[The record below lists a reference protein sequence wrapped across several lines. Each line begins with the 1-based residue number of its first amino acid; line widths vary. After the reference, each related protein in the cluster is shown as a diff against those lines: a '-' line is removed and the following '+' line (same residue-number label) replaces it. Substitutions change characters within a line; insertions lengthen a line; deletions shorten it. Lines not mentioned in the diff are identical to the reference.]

1 MPGRLKRDVA
11 IVGVGMTRFGELWDM
26 SFDELF
32 IEAGLEALEDAGLS
46 GDDIEAIYVGNMS
59 AGRFIDQEHVA
70 SLIADRSGMT
80 PVPCTRVEAACASG
94 GLAFRHAVLAVASGL
109 FDVVIAGGVEKMTD
123 VTTEEATSILA
134 TASDQEWEAFHGV
147 TFPALY
153 AMMARRH
160 MHEYG
165 TDREELALPSVKN
178 HRNATKNPKAQ
189 FRFEITVEQVIESPP
204 IADPLRL
211 LDCSPVS
218 DGAAAVVVCPLD
230 MAKELTDTPVVV
242 KASAQASDAIALH
255 DRETLTGLPATVE
268 ASRKAYKAAGIK
280 PEDVDVAEVHD
291 CFSIAEIMAVEDLG
305 FVEKGEAGEA
315 YREGVFEIDGEVA
328 VNPSGGLKAK
338 GHPVGASGV
347 AQVVEI
353 VEQLRGEAGKRQVD
367 GAEVGLTHNVGGSG
381 GTVVVHVFER
391 AD

>member
-1 MPGRLKRDVA
+1 MRLRRDVA
-11 IVGVGMTRFGELWDM
+11 IVGVGMTKFGELWEM
-26 SFDELF
+26 SFDDLF
-32 IEAGLEALEDAGLS
+32 VEAGLEALEDAGMG
-46 GDDIEAIYVGNMS
+46 GDEIEAMYVGNMS

-70 SLIADRSGMT
+70 SLIADRSGLT
-80 PVPCTRVEAACASG
+80 PIPCTRVEAACASG
-94 GLAFRHAVLAVASGL
+94 GLAVRQAVLAVASGMYDIVL
-109 FDVVIAGGVEKMTD
+109 AGGVEKMTD
-123 VTTEEATSILA
+123 VTTEEATATLA
-134 TASDQEWEAFHGV
+134 TAADQEWEAFHGV
-147 TFPALY
+147 TFPSLY
-153 AMMARRH
+153 AMIARRH

-165 TDREELALPSVKN
+165 TTREHLALPPVKN

-189 FRFEITVEQVIESPP
+189 FQFEITVEQVIESPLV
-204 IADPLRL
+204 ADPLRL

-218 DGAAAVVVCPLD
+218 DGAAAVIVCPLE
-230 MAKELTDTPVVV
+230 MAREFTDTPIVVR
-242 KASAQASDAIALH
+242 ATAQASDSIALH
-255 DRETLTGLPATVE
+255 DREDIATLKATVE
-268 ASRKAYKAAGIK
+268 AARTAYKQAGVE

-291 CFSIAEIMAVEDLG
+291 CFSIAELVAVEDLG

-315 YREGVFEIDGEVA
+315 YYEGMFEIDSDYVA

-367 GAEVGLTHNVGGSG
+367 GAEIGLTHNVGGSG
-381 GTVVVHVFER
+381 GTVVVHIFER